1 MSPFILRNI
10 LPRNAW
16 GDRIFAFLR
25 FLSRHNRFPSEKMLF
40 NDVLYRLRASGQL
53 GNPIRVFVSDK
64 EYLKIY
70 VKAIVGDEFNVP
82 TLAVLHNDEEIDK
95 FDFPDRCCIKA
106 THSCSKTIIRRGGE
120 KIDREKLKYWLT
132 ENYYNRSREI
142 NYKSLQPKIIIE
154 PLIFGGDNLVD
165 YKFFCYRGQ
174 CSMVQLVL
182 DRDRNIARF
191 LVSRDGQELP
201 YNLLSPKLNRPY
213 KLPEN
218 IEDMFRLAE
227 RLSVNFDF
235 IRVDLYSNGREIYV
249 GELTN
254 CPGRGHYR
262 FVPNSAEVNAS
273 ELIFNGGSKI

>member
-262 FVPNSAEVNAS
+262 FVPISAEVNAS
-273 ELIFNGGSKI
+273 ELIFNDGSKI